1 MYIIYYLLSVG
12 SFLGAIFGNLSIGAT
27 VFLIIMAFIFLFIGT
42 MSALSSRL
50 ENQRRP
56 ERHMISPDEL
66 RQFREQAEKNK
77 QKQQQE
83 KEEEKHDSTQR

>member
-27 VFLIIMAFIFLFIGT
+27 VFLIIMALIFLFIGT
-42 MSALSSRL
+42 MSALSVRL

-56 ERHMISPDEL
+56 ERHMINPDEL
-66 RQFREQAEKNK
+66 RQFREQAEQNK
-77 QKQQQE
+77 LKKQE
-83 KEEEKHDSTQR
+83 KEEEKT